1 MTEVAN
7 NRDTEIE
14 ALRLGLELGLSLIDT
29 AEMYGD
35 GAAEELVAEAIE
47 GHRDEVFLVSKV
59 YPHNA
64 SCRDVTLACERSLKR
79 LRTDRLDLLHWRGSV
94 PLGETGAG
102 SKNSG
107 KLARS
112 ATGV

>member
-1 MTEVAN
+1 MGETVQALGQGTWQMTEVAN

-47 GHRDEVFLVSKV
+47 GHRVKCS
-59 YPHNA
+59 
-64 SCRDVTLACERSLKR
+64 S
-79 LRTDRLDLLHWRGSV
+79 
-94 PLGETGAG
+94 
-102 SKNSG
+102 
-107 KLARS
+107 
-112 ATGV
+112 